1 MCLIVD
7 ANLASVVFK
16 STSDKAFEALR
27 KSIFSN
33 KLTLV
38 YGGLLTEEYKK
49 AGVLQ
54 LEIIGQLSR
63 SGKLFKVSDS
73 AIQKELTLIKNKC
86 KSNDDHIIAMA
97 RAVRKRAHVLCSN
110 DKDLRF
116 DFQNKQ
122 LIDKPRGKIYSPTR
136 HDKSLARC

>member
-1 MCLIVD
+1 MIVD

-16 STSDKAFEALR
+16 NTTDKAYEALR
-27 KSIFSN
+27 NSIFSN

-38 YGGLLTEEYKK
+38 YGGHLTEEYRR

-73 AIQKELTLIKNKC
+73 AIQKELALIKNRC

-97 RAVRKRAHVLCSN
+97 RADRKRAHVLCSN
-110 DKDLRF
+110 DKDLRS

-136 HDKSLARC
+136 HDKSLASC